1 VKGQVLLAFPFSPNM
16 SMTTETWRLINSGFQ
31 TGAMN
36 MALDE
41 ALLHS
46 VANGDSLPVLRFY
59 RWCPATVTLGY
70 AQSVFKD
77 LDLDVCRLAG
87 LDVVRRSTGGRAVL
101 HDNEVTYSVIAPF
114 NAGLFG
120 NSILDCYRVISE
132 ILQKTLVQ
140 LGLPAQLVPGKL
152 RGDRQSGMKA
162 ICFSVPSQYELLI
175 NGCKVVGSAQKR
187 HGQAF
192 LQHGSIPIEI
202 DLELLGK
209 VLKSDVNNLTAGSL
223 STVGWLNQW
232 SDKPL
237 AITDVEVHLADMFSS
252 HMQIKWQ
259 HSEPT
264 SAELQEARRMS
275 TEKFDHSDW
284 NMKR

>member
-1 VKGQVLLAFPFSPNM
+1 MN
-16 SMTTETWRLINSGFQ
+16 MTTETWRLINSGFQ

-46 VANGDSLPVLRFY
+46 VAKGDSLPVLRFY
-59 RWCPATVTLGY
+59 RWRPATVTLGY
-70 AQSVFKD
+70 AQSIFKD
-77 LDLDVCRLAG
+77 LDLDVCSRAG

-114 NAGLFG
+114 NTGQFG

-132 ILQKTLVQ
+132 VLQKTLVQ

-152 RGDRQSGMKA
+152 RGDHQSGTKA
-162 ICFSVPSQYELLI
+162 ICFTAPSQYELVI
-175 NGCKVVGSAQKR
+175 NGRKVAGSAQKR
-187 HGQAF
+187 HGQVF
-192 LQHGSIPIEI
+192 LQHGSIPIEV

-209 VLKSDVNNLTAGSL
+209 VLKSDVNSVTAGSL
-223 STVGWLNQW
+223 SNVGWLNQW
-232 SDKPL
+232 SVKPL
-237 AITDVEVHLADMFSS
+237 TVTDVEVPLAEMFSR

-259 HSEPT
+259 QSEPT
-264 SAELQEARRMS
+264 SAELQEAKRMS
-275 TEKFDHSDW
+275 TEKFGHSDW

>member
-1 VKGQVLLAFPFSPNM
+1 MKGQGNLAFFFNL
-16 SMTTETWRLINSGFQ
+16 SMTTEPWRLINSGFQ

-59 RWCPATVTLGY
+59 RWRPATVTLGY
-70 AQSVFKD
+70 AQSIYKD
-77 LDLDVCRLAG
+77 LDLDVCFKAG

-101 HDNEVTYSVIAPF
+101 HDNEVTYAVIAPF
-114 NAGLFG
+114 NTGLFG

-132 ILQKTLVQ
+132 VLQKTLVQ

-152 RGDRQSGMKA
+152 RDDSRSGTKA
-162 ICFSVPSQYELLI
+162 ICFTVPSQYELVI
-175 NGCKVVGSAQKR
+175 NGRKVAGSAQKR
-187 HGQAF
+187 YGRAF
-192 LQHGSIPIEI
+192 LQHGSIPIDV

-209 VLKSDVNNLTAGSL
+209 VLKSDVNNLSAGSL
-223 STVGWLNQW
+223 SNVGWLNHW

-237 AITDVEVHLADMFSS
+237 TISDVEGHLSDMFSRD
-252 HMQIKWQ
+252 MQIKWQ
-259 HSEPT
+259 YSEPT
-264 SAELQEARRMS
+264 SSELQEAKQLS
-275 TEKFDHSDW
+275 TEKFAHSDW
-284 NMKR
+284 TMKR